1 MTFWGVALFPALG
14 IPHSV
19 PGSAMKV
26 HGAVQSSYVYFPAC
40 EIVTVR
46 MERRGRS
53 H

>member
-1 MTFWGVALFPALG
+1 MLPYFLLWES
-14 IPHSV
+14 PHSV
-19 PGSAMKV
+19 PGSAMKI

-46 MERRGRS
+46 MEKRGRS